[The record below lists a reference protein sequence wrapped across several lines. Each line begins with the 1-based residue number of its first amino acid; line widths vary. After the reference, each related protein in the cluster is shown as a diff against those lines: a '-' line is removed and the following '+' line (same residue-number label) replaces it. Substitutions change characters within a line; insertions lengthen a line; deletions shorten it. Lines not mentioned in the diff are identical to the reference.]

1 MNDGHGEEDMKTIG
15 LLGGMS
21 WQSTRSYYELLNEM
35 VAERLGGLH
44 SAEILMR
51 SVDFASLEAAMRR
64 GDWDLIETRLAG
76 EAGALEAGGADCMLL
91 CTNTMHKM
99 FEGIAAQVGIP
110 FFHIADTLGTA
121 LAADGLTHIG
131 LLGTRFTMSEDFYA
145 SRLGDGFGIQLMLPD
160 DRQMTKIDDIIFKEL
175 CHGIVNDASRG
186 TYQAIMDD
194 LASRG
199 AEAIVLGCTEIEMLI
214 KPEHHLLPVYDTTRL
229 HARHAVDWALA
240 DL

>member
-1 MNDGHGEEDMKTIG
+1 MKTIG

-21 WQSTRSYYELLNEM
+21 WQSTRSYYELVNGM

-51 SVDFASLEAAMRR
+51 SVDFAGFEAAMRR
-64 GDWDLIETRLAG
+64 GDWPMIETRLAG
-76 EAGALEAGGADCMLL
+76 EAHALEAGGADCLLL

-99 FEGIAAQVGIP
+99 FDGIAARVGIP

-121 LAADGLTHIG
+121 LAADGLTRVG
-131 LLGTRFTMSEDFYA
+131 LLGTRFTMREDFYA
-145 SRLGDGFGIQLMLPD
+145 RRLGDGFGIQLVLPD
-160 DRQMTKIDDIIFKEL
+160 DSRMTEIDDIIFKEL
-175 CHGIVNDASRG
+175 CHGAVEDSSRVA
-186 TYQAIMDD
+186 YQAIMDD
-194 LASRG
+194 LAGRG

-214 KPEHHLLPVYDTTRL
+214 KPEHHALPLYDTTRL

-240 DL
+240 DT